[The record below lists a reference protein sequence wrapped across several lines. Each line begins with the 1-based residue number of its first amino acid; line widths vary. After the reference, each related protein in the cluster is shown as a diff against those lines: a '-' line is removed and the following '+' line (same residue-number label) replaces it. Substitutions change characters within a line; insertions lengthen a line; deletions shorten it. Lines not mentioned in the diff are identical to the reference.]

1 MKPIE
6 IDQLRKMDSSKLQEE
21 LEAIKKELFKVSFEV
36 KNGQS
41 KNSHLVRNYKKYI
54 ARIQTILNSQK

>member
-21 LEAIKKELFKVSFEV
+21 LETVKKELFKVSFEV